1 LIGANRKWH
10 FHMGGDGM
18 SKAVLLILGVILL
31 LMALLASFPGMTA
44 VTEPTWHVVMK
55 WIGGVIAVGVALFD
69 KKKA

>member
-1 LIGANRKWH
+1 
-10 FHMGGDGM
+10 M

-69 KKKA
+69 KKKD